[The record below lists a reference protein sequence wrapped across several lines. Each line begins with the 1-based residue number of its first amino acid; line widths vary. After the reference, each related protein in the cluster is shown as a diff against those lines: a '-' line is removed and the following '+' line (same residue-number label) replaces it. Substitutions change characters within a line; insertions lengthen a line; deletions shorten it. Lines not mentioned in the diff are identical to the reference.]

1 MDDLSHFVPKF
12 RWGNVTPTRL
22 GGRVRVGPGYQF
34 YKIVPNYV
42 MEVAAGEGLEE
53 HLEAGEVDQAKA
65 NYWKAVEQLKNEK
78 VDVVIIG
85 GFPVSANFGRAAI
98 LDLIQGTKERYGLPA
113 TSPAE
118 AFLASMKHLGLRTV
132 AVGSRWV
139 DELNKKL
146 VQYLADGG
154 IEVKAISSRA
164 QTVDIA
170 HRMTFEDGLDI
181 ALGVGREAAKAAPD
195 ADAILV
201 PGGAAMSLH
210 VVPMLEQ
217 EFGKPVL
224 TNLTSEVWQVL
235 VHPGVIPPA
244 TGWGKLLASP

>member
-12 RWGNVTPTRL
+12 RWGNVTPTQA
-22 GGRVRVGPGYQF
+22 GNRVRVGPGYQF
-34 YKIVPNYV
+34 YKLVPNYV
-42 MEVAAGEGLEE
+42 MEVSAGRGLEE
-53 HLEAGEVDQAKA
+53 HLEAGNTQQAITNYWEAVDQLVK
-65 NYWKAVEQLKNEK
+65 EK

-85 GFPVSANFGRAAI
+85 GFPVSANFGRAQI
-98 LDLIQGTKERYGLPA
+98 LSLIKDTKERYGLPA

-118 AFLASMKHLGLRTV
+118 AFLASMQHLGLKTV
-132 AVGSRWV
+132 AVGSRWI

-146 VQYLADGG
+146 AQYLGDGG
-154 IEVKAISSRA
+154 VDVKAISSRA

-170 HRMTFEDGLDI
+170 HRMTFEDGLEI
-181 ALGVGREAAKAAPD
+181 ALGVGREAGRAAPD

-210 VVPMLEQ
+210 VIPLLEQ

-224 TNLTSEVWQVL
+224 TNLSSEVWQVL
-235 VHPGVIPPA
+235 VHTGVIPPVK
-244 TGWGKLLASP
+244 GWGRLLEQP